1 MTIKAENE
9 EKQIVIKVWTLQL
22 LIPICITL
30 GGIFV
35 GFYINDQKYSM
46 KIDQL
51 ELKVNELNTNKLDKV
66 YFNDIQNRLQRIEN
80 KLDKIQIK

>member
-30 GGIFV
+30 GGFFV
-35 GFYINDQKYSM
+35 GGYINDQKYSM